1 MSADTVDEAM
11 LFAYVDGELDAAQR
25 ARVETAVARDP
36 ELAAMLARQQ
46 YLKTRLQSGFDAVLD
61 EPVPERL
68 LHAVAAPASAQV
80 VELRAVRQSRAAR
93 AGSRWSWREWGAVAA
108 TLVIGLLVGM
118 NLQRGVGRGSL
129 IAGSG
134 GLMASGALADALTGQ
149 PAGPVGAEA
158 SIGLS
163 IRTSAGE
170 YCRSFSLQSGSA
182 GLACRRDHRWMVD
195 VLESGQP
202 ASTPESFRQA
212 GSSMPQALRAAIE
225 SRMTGEPLTEAQ
237 EQEQIGRHWDAAG
250 PQPPSERQP

>member
-11 LFAYVDGELDAAQR
+11 LFAYVDEELDAAQR

-46 YLKTRLQSGFDAVLD
+46 QLKTRLQRRFDTVLD
-61 EPVPERL
+61 EAVPERL
-68 LHAVAAPASAQV
+68 LHAAAAPASAQI
-80 VELRAVRQSRAAR
+80 VELRAVREYRSAR
-93 AGSRWSWREWGAVAA
+93 ARPRWSWREWGAVAA
-108 TLVIGLLVGM
+108 TLMIGLLIGT
-118 NLQRGVGRGSL
+118 NLQHGAGGSL
-129 IAGSG
+129 LVAGSD

-182 GLACRRDHRWMVD
+182 GLACRRDNRWMVD
-195 VLESGQP
+195 LLETGQP
-202 ASTPESFRQA
+202 ASAPESFRQA
-212 GSSMPQALRAAIE
+212 GSSMPEALRAAIE

-237 EQEQIGRHWDAAG
+237 ELEQIGRHWDAAG
-250 PQPPSERQP
+250 PQPPAELQP